1 MSVDVKVVT
10 LPVTVR
16 DKHGQI
22 IRNLTKEDF
31 VLDEDGHPQ
40 TIRYFTQEAK
50 LPLTLGLLVDTSLS
64 QPNVLDQERTASK
77 SFLDQMLTSD
87 TDQGGGW
94 PGGGGYGGG
103 GRRGGGQRCPQEARP
118 DGKKLETSAWMGRG
132 RGIFEVLLLGT
143 LPPGPPFL
151 YPIPQIQI
159 RLPKRRFLLA

>member
-31 VLDEDGHPQ
+31 VLEEDGHPQ
-40 TIRYFTQEAK
+40 TIRYFAQEAK

-64 QPNVLDQERTASK
+64 QPNVLDQEQTASK

-87 TDQGGGW
+87 TEGGGW
-94 PGGGGYGGG
+94 PGGCHGGG
-103 GRRGGGQRCPQEARP
+103 GRRGGGQRSPQEARP
-118 DGKKLETSAWMGRG
+118 DGKKLGD
-132 RGIFEVLLLGT
+132 
-143 LPPGPPFL
+143 
-151 YPIPQIQI
+151 
-159 RLPKRRFLLA
+159 